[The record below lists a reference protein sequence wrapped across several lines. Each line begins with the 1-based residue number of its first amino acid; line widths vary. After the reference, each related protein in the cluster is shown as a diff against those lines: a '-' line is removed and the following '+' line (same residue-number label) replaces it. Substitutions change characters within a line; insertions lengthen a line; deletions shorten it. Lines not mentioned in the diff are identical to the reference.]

1 MASTRSMMAAARSSV
16 PRASRFSSSVR
27 VRMRKA
33 RISSISV
40 ESNMSPSLS
49 GATSG

>member
-1 MASTRSMMAAARSSV
+1 MICRDRSSV

-27 VRMRKA
+27 VITRRV

-40 ESNMSPSLS
+40 ASQKSPSLS
-49 GATSG
+49 AATAGWS